1 MNRPTGTLSSSVG
14 AKLLIALTGL
24 ALVGFLVLH
33 LAGNL
38 LVLAG
43 PTVFN
48 AYSQGLVSNPLVV
61 PAELGLLLVFL
72 VHIYRTA
79 RMWLDSRDARPVGYA
94 EKHWAGHTSRKSIA
108 STTMILTGLITIAFL
123 VLHLKT
129 FKYGAHYTTP
139 EIGVRDLHRLVIEVF
154 SSPVYVVSYVIC
166 MALIGLHLRHG
177 VSSAVQSL
185 GLDHPRL
192 TPRIRVGGTVLAV
205 IIGGGFALI
214 PVWIYFLQ

>member
-1 MNRPTGTLSSSVG
+1 MNLPTGTFSSTVG
-14 AKLLIALTGL
+14 TKLLIALTGL

-48 AYSQGLVSNPLVV
+48 AYSQRLVSNPLLV
-61 PAELGLLLVFL
+61 PAELGLLLVLL
-72 VHIYRTA
+72 VHIYKTA

-94 EKHWAGHTSRKSIA
+94 EKRWAGHTSRKSVA

-129 FKYGAHYTTP
+129 FKYGAYYTAP

-154 SSPVYVVSYVIC
+154 ASPLYVVFYVVC

-177 VSSAVQSL
+177 VSSAAQSL

-192 TPRIRVGGTVLAV
+192 TPGMRAGGTVLAF

-214 PVWIYFLQ
+214 PVWIYFLR